1 MHFNHWRLARLGRGA
16 FFAAAAAPGN
26 KMNLY
31 CYFDEKRRVPRRIKR
46 VVIVSFALIVLVA
59 ACTAALTYTD
69 RNSSSSPSTADEDL
83 PVLKI
88 GVTDND
94 PYVYVDTT
102 GDYAGIDID
111 IAREACERAGLK
123 PQFVDIDWND
133 RDRLLKNGD
142 IDCLWCDYSPC
153 YREDKYYW
161 TEPYLT
167 VTVSVVAKKASGI
180 KSLAHL
186 DGSRTIAVIAG
197 SVSERRLLAGDLG
210 ISPDVQIKSYGSAEL
225 CKAALAKGYVDCWMA
240 DVRSLD
246 RLVAQYPGLYRVFA
260 DNVMTVDLGVA
271 FENSYEGSYV
281 KSLNTVLFDMDRDGT
296 IDRVVGNYKA
306 GATTSER
313 GANP

>member
-1 MHFNHWRLARLGRGA
+1 
-16 FFAAAAAPGN
+16 
-26 KMNLY
+26 MNPY
-31 CYFDEKRRVPRRIKR
+31 CHFDEKRRVPRRIKR

-59 ACTAALTYTD
+59 ACTAVLTYTD
-69 RNSSSSPSTADEDL
+69 RNSSSAPSTADEDL

-94 PYVYVDTT
+94 PYVYVDAT

-111 IAREACERAGLK
+111 IAREACKRAGLK
-123 PQFVDIDWND
+123 PQFIEISWND

-210 ISPDVQIKSYGSAEL
+210 ISPDVQIKSYDSAEL
-225 CKAALAKGYVDCWMA
+225 CKAALVKGYVDCWMA

-260 DNVMTVDLGVA
+260 GNVMTVDLGVA
-271 FENSYEGSYV
+271 FENSYEGTYV

-296 IDRVVGNYKA
+296 IDRIVSNYAA
-306 GATTSER
+306 GAKS
-313 GANP
+313 

>member
-1 MHFNHWRLARLGRGA
+1 
-16 FFAAAAAPGN
+16 
-26 KMNLY
+26 MNLT
-31 CYFDEKRRVPRRIKR
+31 CNFGEMRRVPRRIKR
-46 VVIVSFALIVLVA
+46 AAIVSFVFILLVA
-59 ACTAALTYTD
+59 ACAATLTYTV
-69 RNSSSSPSTADEDL
+69 RNSSSSSNEVDEDL

-111 IAREACERAGLK
+111 IAREACKRAGLK

-167 VTVSVVAKKASGI
+167 VTVSVAAKKTSGI

-186 DGSRTIAVIAG
+186 DGSKTIAVIAG

-210 ISPDVQIKSYGSAEL
+210 VSSDVQIKSYGSAEL
-225 CKAALAKGYVDCWMA
+225 CKAALVKGYVDCWMA
-240 DVRSLD
+240 DVQSLD
-246 RLVAQYPGLYRVFA
+246 RLVAQYPGVYRVFA

-271 FENSYEGSYV
+271 FDDSYEGSVV
-281 KSLNTVLFDMDRDGT
+281 KDLNTALFDMDRDGT
-296 IDRVVGNYKA
+296 IDRIVGNYKT
-306 GATTSER
+306 GATTGGQGGNS
-313 GANP
+313 

>member
-16 FFAAAAAPGN
+16 FFVAETVPGN
-26 KMNLY
+26 KINPY
-31 CYFDEKRRVPRRIKR
+31 CCFDEKRHVPRCAKR
-46 VVIVSFALIVLVA
+46 AAVVSFVLIALVA
-59 ACTAALTYTD
+59 ACAAVLTYTV
-69 RNSSSSPSTADEDL
+69 RNSSSSSNEADGDL

-167 VTVSVVAKKASGI
+167 VTVSVAAKKTSGI
-180 KSLAHL
+180 KSLTHL
-186 DGSRTIAVIAG
+186 DGSKSIAVISG
-197 SVSERRLLAGDLG
+197 SVSERRLLAGGSGDLAG
-210 ISPDVQIKSYGSAEL
+210 RSNQIIWL
-225 CKAALAKGYVDCWMA
+225 CQTLQS
-240 DVRSLD
+240 RSG
-246 RLVAQYPGLYRVFA
+246 QRVC
-260 DNVMTVDLGVA
+260 
-271 FENSYEGSYV
+271 
-281 KSLNTVLFDMDRDGT
+281 
-296 IDRVVGNYKA
+296 
-306 GATTSER
+306 
-313 GANP
+313 

>member
-1 MHFNHWRLARLGRGA
+1 
-16 FFAAAAAPGN
+16 
-26 KMNLY
+26 MNPY
-31 CYFDEKRRVPRRIKR
+31 CHFDEKRRVPRRIKR

-59 ACTAALTYTD
+59 ACTAVLTYTD

-94 PYVYVDTT
+94 PYVYVDAT

-111 IAREACERAGLK
+111 IAREACKRAGLK
-123 PQFVDIDWND
+123 PQFIEISWND

-225 CKAALAKGYVDCWMA
+225 CKAALVKGYVDCWMA

-271 FENSYEGSYV
+271 FENSYEGPYV

-296 IDRVVGNYKA
+296 IDRIVSNYAA
-306 GATTSER
+306 GAKS
-313 GANP
+313 

>member
-1 MHFNHWRLARLGRGA
+1 
-16 FFAAAAAPGN
+16 
-26 KMNLY
+26 MNLI
-31 CYFDEKRRVPRRIKR
+31 CCFDEKSRVPRRIKR
-46 VVIVSFALIVLVA
+46 GAIVSSVLILLVA
-59 ACTAALTYTD
+59 VCAVALTYAV
-69 RNSSSSPSTADEDL
+69 RSSSTPSSESDKDL
-83 PVLKI
+83 PELKI

-94 PYVYVDTT
+94 PYVYIDTT

-111 IAREACERAGLK
+111 IASEACKRVGIK

-167 VTVSVVAKKASGI
+167 VTVSVAAKKTSGI

-186 DGSRTIAVIAG
+186 DGSKTIAVIAG

-210 ISPDVQIKSYGSAEL
+210 VSSDVQIKSYGSAEL
-225 CKAALAKGYVDCWMA
+225 CKAALVKGYVDCWMA
-240 DVRSLD
+240 DVQSLD
-246 RLVAQYPGLYRVFA
+246 RLVAQYPGVYRVFA

-271 FENSYEGSYV
+271 FDDSYEGSV
-281 KSLNTVLFDMDRDGT
+281 AKDLNTALFDMDRDGT
-296 IDRVVGNYKA
+296 IDRIVGNYKT
-306 GATTSER
+306 GATTGGQGGNS
-313 GANP
+313 

>member
-1 MHFNHWRLARLGRGA
+1 
-16 FFAAAAAPGN
+16 
-26 KMNLY
+26 MNPI
-31 CYFDEKRRVPRRIKR
+31 CCFDEKSRVSRRIKR
-46 VVIVSFALIVLVA
+46 GAIVSSVLILLVA
-59 ACTAALTYTD
+59 ACAVALTYTV
-69 RNSSSSPSTADEDL
+69 RSSSTSSSESDKDL

-94 PYVYVDTT
+94 PYVYIDTT

-111 IAREACERAGLK
+111 IAREACKRAGLK

-167 VTVSVVAKKASGI
+167 VTVSVAAKKTSGI

-186 DGSRTIAVIAG
+186 DGSKTIAVIAG

-210 ISPDVQIKSYGSAEL
+210 VSSDVQIKSYGSAEL
-225 CKAALAKGYVDCWMA
+225 CKAALVKGYVDCWMA
-240 DVRSLD
+240 DVQSLD
-246 RLVAQYPGLYRVFA
+246 RLVAQYPGVYRVFA

-271 FENSYEGSYV
+271 FDDSYEGSVV
-281 KSLNTVLFDMDRDGT
+281 KDLNTALFDMDRDGT
-296 IDRVVGNYKA
+296 IDRIVGNYKT
-306 GATTSER
+306 GATTGGQGGSS
-313 GANP
+313 

>member
-1 MHFNHWRLARLGRGA
+1 
-16 FFAAAAAPGN
+16 
-26 KMNLY
+26 MNLT
-31 CYFDEKRRVPRRIKR
+31 CNFGEMRRVPRRIKR
-46 VVIVSFALIVLVA
+46 AAIVSFVFILLVA
-59 ACTAALTYTD
+59 ACAAALTYTV
-69 RNSSSSPSTADEDL
+69 RNSSSSSNEVDEDL

-94 PYVYVDTT
+94 PYVHVDAT

-111 IAREACERAGLK
+111 IAREACKRAGLK
-123 PQFVDIDWND
+123 PQFIEISWND

-167 VTVSVVAKKASGI
+167 VTVSVAAKKASGI

-271 FENSYEGSYV
+271 FENSYEGPYV

-296 IDRVVGNYKA
+296 IDRVVNNYAA
-306 GATTSER
+306 GAKS
-313 GANP
+313 

>member
-1 MHFNHWRLARLGRGA
+1 M
-16 FFAAAAAPGN
+16 
-26 KMNLY
+26 
-31 CYFDEKRRVPRRIKR
+31 PRRIKR
-46 VVIVSFALIVLVA
+46 AAIVSLVFILLVA
-59 ACTAALTYTD
+59 VCAGALTYTV
-69 RNSSSSPSTADEDL
+69 RSSSSSSNEADKDL

-111 IAREACERAGLK
+111 IAREVCKRVGIK

-133 RDRLLKNGD
+133 CDRLLKNGD

-153 YREDKYYW
+153 YREDKYCW

-167 VTVSVVAKKASGI
+167 VTVSVAAKKTSGI
-180 KSLAHL
+180 NSLAHL
-186 DGSRTIAVIAG
+186 DGSKTIAVIAG
-197 SVSERRLLAGDLG
+197 SVSERRLLAGDLE

-240 DVRSLD
+240 DVQSLD
-246 RLVAQYPGLYRVFA
+246 RLVVQYPGVYRVFA

-271 FENSYEGSYV
+271 FDVAYEGECV
-281 KSLNTVLFDMDRDGT
+281 KNLNTALFDMDRDGT
-296 IDRVVGNYKA
+296 IERIVDNYKA
-306 GATTSER
+306 GATTGGQ
-313 GANP
+313 GAES

>member
-1 MHFNHWRLARLGRGA
+1 
-16 FFAAAAAPGN
+16 
-26 KMNLY
+26 MNLT
-31 CYFDEKRRVPRRIKR
+31 CNFGEMRRVPRRIKR
-46 VVIVSFALIVLVA
+46 VAIVSFVFILLVA
-59 ACTAALTYTD
+59 ACAAALTYTV
-69 RNSSSSPSTADEDL
+69 RNSSSFSNEVDEDL

-94 PYVYVDTT
+94 PYVYVDAT

-111 IAREACERAGLK
+111 IAREACKRAGLK
-123 PQFVDIDWND
+123 PQFIEISWND

-167 VTVSVVAKKASGI
+167 VTVSVAAKKASGI

-210 ISPDVQIKSYGSAEL
+210 ISPDVHIKSYGSAEL

-271 FENSYEGSYV
+271 FENSYEGPYV

-296 IDRVVGNYKA
+296 IDRIVSNYAA
-306 GATTSER
+306 GAKS
-313 GANP
+313 

>member
-1 MHFNHWRLARLGRGA
+1 M
-16 FFAAAAAPGN
+16 
-26 KMNLY
+26 
-31 CYFDEKRRVPRRIKR
+31 
-46 VVIVSFALIVLVA
+46 
-59 ACTAALTYTD
+59 
-69 RNSSSSPSTADEDL
+69 
-83 PVLKI
+83 LKI

-123 PQFVDIDWND
+123 PQFVEIDWND

-167 VTVSVVAKKASGI
+167 VTVSVAAKKTSGI

-306 GATTSER
+306 GATTSEQ
-313 GANP
+313 GANS

>member
-1 MHFNHWRLARLGRGA
+1 M
-16 FFAAAAAPGN
+16 
-26 KMNLY
+26 
-31 CYFDEKRRVPRRIKR
+31 
-46 VVIVSFALIVLVA
+46 
-59 ACTAALTYTD
+59 TYTV
-69 RNSSSSPSTADEDL
+69 RSSPSSSNEADKDL

-111 IAREACERAGLK
+111 IARGACERAGLK
-123 PQFVDIDWND
+123 SQFVDIDWND

-167 VTVSVVAKKASGI
+167 LTVSVAAKKASGI

-186 DGSRTIAVIAG
+186 DGSKTIAVIAG

-210 ISPDVQIKSYGSAEL
+210 ISSDVQIKSYGSAEL

-246 RLVAQYPGLYRVFA
+246 RLVAQYPGVYRVFA

-271 FENSYEGSYV
+271 FDDSYEGSIV
-281 KSLNTVLFDMDRDGT
+281 KDLNTALFDMDRDGT
-296 IDRVVGNYKA
+296 IDRIVGNYKT
-306 GATTSER
+306 GATT
-313 GANP
+313 GGQGVNP

>member
-1 MHFNHWRLARLGRGA
+1 
-16 FFAAAAAPGN
+16 
-26 KMNLY
+26 MNLT
-31 CYFDEKRRVPRRIKR
+31 CNFGEMRRVPRRIKR
-46 VVIVSFALIVLVA
+46 AAIVSFVFILLVA
-59 ACTAALTYTD
+59 ACAAALTYTV
-69 RNSSSSPSTADEDL
+69 RNSSSSSNEVDEDL

-94 PYVYVDTT
+94 PYVYVDAT

-111 IAREACERAGLK
+111 IAREACKRAGLK
-123 PQFVDIDWND
+123 SQFIEISWND

-167 VTVSVVAKKASGI
+167 VTVSVAAKKASGI

-210 ISPDVQIKSYGSAEL
+210 ISPDVHIKSYGSAEL

-271 FENSYEGSYV
+271 FENSYEGPYV

-296 IDRVVGNYKA
+296 IDRIVSNYAA
-306 GATTSER
+306 GAKS
-313 GANP
+313 

>member
-1 MHFNHWRLARLGRGA
+1 M
-16 FFAAAAAPGN
+16 
-26 KMNLY
+26 
-31 CYFDEKRRVPRRIKR
+31 
-46 VVIVSFALIVLVA
+46 VSFVLITLVA
-59 ACTAALTYTD
+59 ACVAALTYTV
-69 RNSSSSPSTADEDL
+69 RSSSSSPNEADKDL

-94 PYVYVDTT
+94 PYVYIDTT

-111 IAREACERAGLK
+111 IARDACKRVGIK

-167 VTVSVVAKKASGI
+167 VTVSVAAKKTSGI
-180 KSLAHL
+180 KSFVHL
-186 DGSRTIAVIAG
+186 DGSKTIAVIAG
-197 SVSERRLLAGDLG
+197 SVSERRLLAGDLE

-240 DVRSLD
+240 DVQPLD

-271 FENSYEGSYV
+271 FDDSYEGPIV
-281 KSLNTVLFDMDRDGT
+281 KDLNTALFAMDRDGT
-296 IDRVVGNYKA
+296 IDRIVGNYKT
-306 GATTSER
+306 GATTGGQ

>member
-1 MHFNHWRLARLGRGA
+1 M
-16 FFAAAAAPGN
+16 
-26 KMNLY
+26 KSD
-31 CYFDEKRRVPRRIKR
+31 CCFDEGRLVPGRIKR
-46 VVIVSFALIVLVA
+46 AAIVSFALMLLVA
-59 ACTAALTYTD
+59 ACVAALTYTV
-69 RNSSSSPSTADEDL
+69 RSSSSSSNEADKDL

-111 IAREACERAGLK
+111 IAREACKRAGIK

-167 VTVSVVAKKASGI
+167 VTVSVAAKKTSGI

-186 DGSRTIAVIAG
+186 DGSKTIAVIAG
-197 SVSERRLLAGDLG
+197 SVSERRLLAGDLE
-210 ISPDVQIKSYGSAEL
+210 ISPDVQ
-225 CKAALAKGYVDCWMA
+225 
-240 DVRSLD
+240 SLD
-246 RLVAQYPGLYRVFA
+246 RLVAQYPGVYRVFA

-271 FENSYEGSYV
+271 FDVAYEGECV
-281 KSLNTVLFDMDRDGT
+281 KNLNTALFDMDRDGT
-296 IDRVVGNYKA
+296 IERIVDNYKA
-306 GATTSER
+306 GATTGGQ
-313 GANP
+313 GAES

>member
-1 MHFNHWRLARLGRGA
+1 
-16 FFAAAAAPGN
+16 
-26 KMNLY
+26 MNLT
-31 CYFDEKRRVPRRIKR
+31 CNFGEMRRVPRRIKR
-46 VVIVSFALIVLVA
+46 AAIVSFVFILLVA
-59 ACTAALTYTD
+59 ACAVALTYTV
-69 RNSSSSPSTADEDL
+69 RNSSSSSNEVDEDL

-94 PYVYVDTT
+94 PYVYVDAT

-111 IAREACERAGLK
+111 IAREACKRAGLK
-123 PQFVDIDWND
+123 PQFIEISWND

-167 VTVSVVAKKASGI
+167 VTVSVAAKKASGI
-180 KSLAHL
+180 ESLAHL

-271 FENSYEGSYV
+271 FENSYEGPYV

-296 IDRVVGNYKA
+296 IDRVVSNYAA
-306 GATTSER
+306 GAKS
-313 GANP
+313 

>member
-1 MHFNHWRLARLGRGA
+1 M
-16 FFAAAAAPGN
+16 
-26 KMNLY
+26 KSD
-31 CYFDEKRRVPRRIKR
+31 CCFDEGRRVPGRTKR
-46 VVIVSFALIVLVA
+46 AAIVSFTLMLLVA
-59 ACTAALTYTD
+59 ACLAALTYTV
-69 RNSSSSPSTADEDL
+69 RSSSSSSNEADKDL

-111 IAREACERAGLK
+111 ISREACKRAGLK

-167 VTVSVVAKKASGI
+167 VTVSVAAKKTSGI

-186 DGSRTIAVIAG
+186 DGSKTIAVIAG
-197 SVSERRLLAGDLG
+197 SVSER
-210 ISPDVQIKSYGSAEL
+210 
-225 CKAALAKGYVDCWMA
+225 
-240 DVRSLD
+240 
-246 RLVAQYPGLYRVFA
+246 
-260 DNVMTVDLGVA
+260 
-271 FENSYEGSYV
+271 
-281 KSLNTVLFDMDRDGT
+281 
-296 IDRVVGNYKA
+296 
-306 GATTSER
+306 
-313 GANP
+313 

>member
-1 MHFNHWRLARLGRGA
+1 
-16 FFAAAAAPGN
+16 
-26 KMNLY
+26 MNLT
-31 CYFDEKRRVPRRIKR
+31 CNFGEMRRVPRRIKR
-46 VVIVSFALIVLVA
+46 AAIVSFVFILLVA
-59 ACTAALTYTD
+59 ACAAALTYTV
-69 RNSSSSPSTADEDL
+69 RNSSSSSNEVDEDL

-94 PYVYVDTT
+94 PYVYVDAT

-111 IAREACERAGLK
+111 IAREACKRAGLK
-123 PQFVDIDWND
+123 PQFIEISWND

-167 VTVSVVAKKASGI
+167 VTVSVAAKKASGI

-271 FENSYEGSYV
+271 FENSYEGPYV

-296 IDRVVGNYKA
+296 IDRIVSNYAA
-306 GATTSER
+306 GATTSEQ
-313 GANP
+313 GANS

>member
-1 MHFNHWRLARLGRGA
+1 
-16 FFAAAAAPGN
+16 
-26 KMNLY
+26 MNFT
-31 CYFDEKRRVPRRIKR
+31 CNFGEMRRVPRRIKR
-46 VVIVSFALIVLVA
+46 AAIVSFVFMLLVA
-59 ACTAALTYTD
+59 ACAAALTYTV
-69 RNSSSSPSTADEDL
+69 RNSSSSSNEVDEDL

-94 PYVYVDTT
+94 PYVYVDAT

-111 IAREACERAGLK
+111 IAREACKRAGLK
-123 PQFVDIDWND
+123 PQFIEISWND

-167 VTVSVVAKKASGI
+167 VTVSVAAKKASGI

-271 FENSYEGSYV
+271 FENSYEGPYV

-296 IDRVVGNYKA
+296 IDRIVSNYVA
-306 GATTSER
+306 GAKS
-313 GANP
+313 

>member
-1 MHFNHWRLARLGRGA
+1 M
-16 FFAAAAAPGN
+16 
-26 KMNLY
+26 
-31 CYFDEKRRVPRRIKR
+31 
-46 VVIVSFALIVLVA
+46 
-59 ACTAALTYTD
+59 
-69 RNSSSSPSTADEDL
+69 
-83 PVLKI
+83 LKI

-225 CKAALAKGYVDCWMA
+225 CKAALVKGYVDCWMA

-296 IDRVVGNYKA
+296 IDRIVGNYKA

>member
-1 MHFNHWRLARLGRGA
+1 
-16 FFAAAAAPGN
+16 
-26 KMNLY
+26 MNLT
-31 CYFDEKRRVPRRIKR
+31 CNFGEMRRVPRRIKR
-46 VVIVSFALIVLVA
+46 AAIVSFVFILLVA
-59 ACTAALTYTD
+59 ACAAALTYTV
-69 RNSSSSPSTADEDL
+69 RNSSSSSNEVDEDL

-94 PYVYVDTT
+94 PYVYVDAT

-111 IAREACERAGLK
+111 IAREACKRAGLK
-123 PQFVDIDWND
+123 PQFIEISWND

-167 VTVSVVAKKASGI
+167 VTV
-180 KSLAHL
+180 
-186 DGSRTIAVIAG
+186 

-271 FENSYEGSYV
+271 FENSYEGPYV

-296 IDRVVGNYKA
+296 IDRIESNYAA
-306 GATTSER
+306 GAKS
-313 GANP
+313 